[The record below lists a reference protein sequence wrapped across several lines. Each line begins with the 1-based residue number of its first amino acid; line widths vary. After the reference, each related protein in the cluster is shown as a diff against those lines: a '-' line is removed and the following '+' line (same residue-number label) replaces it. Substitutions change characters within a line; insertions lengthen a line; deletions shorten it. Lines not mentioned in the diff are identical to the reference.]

1 MRGSLE
7 LSLNALVMFI
17 ISVMILGF
25 GIWLVG
31 VFVGAGAQIIQ
42 APDYCKS
49 ELDRQTNVPFAI
61 CPTSIS
67 ADAWVAGREY
77 EIRYRITNTL
87 TTETTFAVE
96 LDDGFDDYQLLSS
109 AVYNISRGGAGQGIT
124 SIRFKPDNTF
134 PGGIERVRLRAC
146 AVTDENDL
154 TTDCTTRLIS
164 TRTLTI
170 NS

>member
-77 EIRYRITNTL
+77 EIRYRITNTRN
-87 TTETTFAVE
+87 TEATFAVE
-96 LDDGFDDYQLLSS
+96 LDDGSDYQLLPS

-146 AVTDENDL
+146 AVVNEDDL
-154 TTDCTTRLIS
+154 TTDCTTGLNS